1 MSMRYLTI
9 TLSILAIIAL
19 TACGQRD
26 PIISAWAPVGPQPT
40 ILPSV
45 TPDRPLPASTPLVA
59 VMEPVRPTPTPS
71 LVDIATQI
79 DLYLRDLTEKGQFR
93 GSVLVA
99 TQGRILVARGYGQA
113 NVERDLPNTAQT
125 RFRIA
130 SITKPFTALAI
141 MQLQAAGKLN
151 VNESVCRYLPDCPP
165 AWQPITLHH
174 LLTHTAGIPNYTDF
188 RDFEQLERSPVTPTQ
203 LAARFRNLPLDFAPG
218 SAFRYGNS
226 NYVVL
231 GLVIEAVS
239 GQSYADYIRDN
250 IFTPAGMANS
260 GYDSGDASALNGTV
274 GYIGPGA
281 ERAIPID
288 TSNLY
293 SAGGLYSTVED
304 LYRFVTALNGGQL
317 LPAAE
322 LSQMYTPVRNN
333 FGYGW
338 KIEDR
343 NGRKVIYHPGFIS
356 GAVTHLAYYPDTQSV
371 VVVLSNMERT
381 NADAIAATIG
391 AMLP

>member
-1 MSMRYLTI
+1 MRFY
-9 TLSILAIIAL
+9 IIAL
-19 TACGQRD
+19 CTFTIIILAACGQRD
-26 PIISAWAPVGPQPT
+26 PIISAWAPIGPQPT

-45 TPDRPLPASTPLVA
+45 TPEQALAASTPLVA

-71 LVDIATQI
+71 LVEIATQI
-79 DLYLRDLTEKGQFR
+79 DNYLRDLTEKGQFR

-113 NVERDLPNTAQT
+113 NVERNLPNTAQT

-130 SITKPFTALAI
+130 SITKPVTALAI
-141 MQLQAAGKLN
+141 MQLQVAGKLN
-151 VNESVCRYLPDCPP
+151 VNESVCRYLPDCPT

-203 LAARFRNLPLDFAPG
+203 LAARFRNLPLDFVPG

-239 GQSYADYIRDN
+239 GQSYADYVRDN
-250 IFTPAGMANS
+250 IFAPAGMVNS

-274 GYIGPGA
+274 GYLGPGA

-304 LYRFVTALNGGQL
+304 LYRFVTALNNGQL
-317 LPAAE
+317 LPSAE
-322 LSQMYTPVRNN
+322 LAQMYTPVRNN

-343 NGRKVIYHPGFIS
+343 NGRRVIYHPGFMS
-356 GAVTHLAYYPDTQSV
+356 GAVTHLAYYPDTQSTV
-371 VVVLSNMERT
+371 IVLSNMERT

-391 AMLP
+391 AMVP

>member
-1 MSMRYLTI
+1 MRLVNI
-9 TLSILAIIAL
+9 ASLLLAIIAL
-19 TACGQRD
+19 SACGQREA
-26 PIISAWAPVGPQPT
+26 IISAWAPVGPQPT
-40 ILPSV
+40 ILPTV
-45 TPDRPLPASTPLVA
+45 TPERPLPTVAPLVA
-59 VMEPVRPTPTPS
+59 EMEPVRPSPTPS

-79 DLYLRDLTEKGQFR
+79 DTYLRDLTARGQFR
-93 GSVLVA
+93 GAVLAA
-99 TQGRILVARGYGQA
+99 TQGRVLVARGYGQA

-125 RFRIA
+125 RFRLA

-141 MQLQAAGKLN
+141 LQLQAAGKLA
-151 VNESVCRYLPDCPP
+151 VNESVCRYLPNCPP

-203 LAARFRNLPLDFAPG
+203 LVARFRNLPLDFAPG
-218 SAFRYGNS
+218 TAFRYGNS

-239 GQSYADYIRDN
+239 GQSYADYLRDN
-250 IFTPAGMANS
+250 IFLPTGMTNS

-274 GYIGPGA
+274 GYLGPGA

-304 LYRFVTALNGGQL
+304 LYRFVTALNSGQL

-322 LSQMYTPVRNN
+322 LALMYTPVRNN
-333 FGYGW
+333 YGYGW
-338 KIEDR
+338 KIELRD
-343 NGRKVIYHPGFIS
+343 GRRVIYHPGFMS
-356 GAVTHLAYYPDTQSV
+356 GAVTHLAYYPETGNIV
-371 VVVLSNMERT
+371 IVLSNMERT

>member
-1 MSMRYLTI
+1 MSMRCLTI
-9 TLSILAIIAL
+9 AISILAIIVL

-26 PIISAWAPVGPQPT
+26 PIVSVWAPVGAQPT

-45 TPDRPLPASTPLVA
+45 TPDPLLPASTPLVS

-99 TQGRILVARGYGQA
+99 TQGRILVARGYGLA
-113 NVERDLPNTAQT
+113 NTERNLANTAQT
-125 RFRIA
+125 RFRLA

-151 VNESVCRYLPDCPP
+151 VNESVCRYLPDCPM
-165 AWQPITLHH
+165 AWQPIMLYH
-174 LLTHTAGIPNYTDF
+174 LLTHTSGIPNYTDF
-188 RDFEQLERSPVTPTQ
+188 PDFERVERSPVTPTQ

-239 GQSYADYIRDN
+239 GQSYADYIRAN
-250 IFTPAGMANS
+250 IFVPAGMTNS
-260 GYDSGDASALNGTV
+260 GYDSGDATALNGTV
-274 GYIGPGA
+274 GYVGPGA

-304 LYRFVTALNGGQL
+304 LYRFVTALNSGQL

-322 LSQMYTPVRNN
+322 LNQMYTPVRNN
-333 FGYGW
+333 YGYGW

-343 NGRKVIYHPGFIS
+343 NGRTVIYHPGFIS

-371 VVVLSNMERT
+371 VIVLSNMERT

>member
-1 MSMRYLTI
+1 
-9 TLSILAIIAL
+9 
-19 TACGQRD
+19 
-26 PIISAWAPVGPQPT
+26 
-40 ILPSV
+40 
-45 TPDRPLPASTPLVA
+45 
-59 VMEPVRPTPTPS
+59 MEPVQPTSTPS

-79 DLYLRDLTEKGQFR
+79 DAYLRELTERGQFR
-93 GSVLVA
+93 GAVLVA
-99 TQGRILVARGYGQA
+99 AQDRILVARGYGLA

-141 MQLQAAGKLN
+141 MQLQAAGKLA
-151 VNESVCRYLPDCPP
+151 VDQSVCAYLPDCPR

-188 RDFEQLERSPVTPTQ
+188 RDFAQLELSPVTPTQ

-218 SAFRYGNS
+218 TAFRYGNS

-239 GQSYADYIRDN
+239 GQSYADYLRDN
-250 IFTPAGMANS
+250 IFLPASMINS

-274 GYIGPGA
+274 GYLGPGA
-281 ERAIPID
+281 ERSIPID

-304 LYRFVTALNGGQL
+304 LYRFVIALNNGQL
-317 LPAAE
+317 LPSSA
-322 LSQMYTPVRNN
+322 LVQMYTPVRNDY
-333 FGYGW
+333 GYGW
-338 KIEDR
+338 KIEMR
-343 NGRKVIYHPGFIS
+343 NGRRVIYHPGFMS
-356 GAVTHLAYYPDTQSV
+356 GAVTHLAYYPEKGHV
-371 VVVLSNMERT
+371 VIVLSNMERT

-391 AMLP
+391 GWLP